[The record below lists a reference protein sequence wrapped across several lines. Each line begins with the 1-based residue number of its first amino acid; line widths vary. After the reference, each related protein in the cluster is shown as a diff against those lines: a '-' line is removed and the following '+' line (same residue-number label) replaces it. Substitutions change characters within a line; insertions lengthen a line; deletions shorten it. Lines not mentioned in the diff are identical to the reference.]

1 MMTSTMVKTNT
12 NRKHRLFSGICLLTV
27 LFLVLALTGCK
38 ANQPRDFKTIAA
50 DGSMTQ
56 AQKVEEILSGMS
68 LEEKVGQMILAGV
81 TGKELDPTA
90 QGLFDRYHFGGVV
103 EFDFNMETIPQ
114 VQSLN
119 EQLQK
124 VGGEKL
130 PLFIA
135 IDEEG
140 GRVAR
145 MRHALTPPPSQ
156 LSIAQS
162 GQPELAK
169 EWAMKIS
176 PKLKE
181 LGFNTNFAP
190 VADLD
195 SFKDRHYSNNPKVA
209 ADFVEQAAIGYEE
222 SGMLYSLKHFP
233 GIGRGKTDTHKDTV
247 VVDATLEQLND
258 ADIAPFVRVINRN
271 TNDKQMIMVSHVVY
285 PKVGGQVPASLS
297 PEIMT
302 KLLRE
307 RLGYKGIII
316 TDDMGMGAVSR
327 YYKPGEAAVASVM
340 AGADVVMSCHIYK
353 NQKETAEA
361 LLSAVRSGK
370 ISEKRINES
379 LRRIIRAKLNLAAPR
394 MGLIIKRSL
403 EK

>member
-1 MMTSTMVKTNT
+1 MMTSTMVKTNI
-12 NRKHRLFSGICLLTV
+12 NRKHRFFSGICLLTV

-56 AQKVEEILSGMS
+56 AQKVEEILLGMS

-156 LSIAQS
+156 LSI
-162 GQPELAK
+162 GQTGNPALAK

-190 VADLD
+190 VADLG
-195 SFKDRHYSNNPKVA
+195 SFKDRHYSNNPKIA

-258 ADIAPFVRVINRN
+258 ADVAPFVRVINRN

-285 PKVGGQVPASLS
+285 SKVSGQIPASLS

-327 YYKPGEAAVASVM
+327 HYKPGDAAVASVM
-340 AGADVVMSCHIYK
+340 AGADVVMSCHIYE

-370 ISEKRINES
+370 ISEERINES

-403 EK
+403 DE

>member
-56 AQKVEEILSGMS
+56 AQKVEEILTGMS

>member
-1 MMTSTMVKTNT
+1 MMTSMMVKTNT
-12 NRKHRLFSGICLLTV
+12 KRKRRLLSCIWLLTV

-38 ANQPRDFKTIAA
+38 SNQPRDFKTIAA

-114 VQSLN
+114 VQALN

-140 GRVAR
+140 GQVAR

-162 GQPELAK
+162 GKPELAK

-195 SFKDRHYSNNPKVA
+195 SFKDRHYSNNPKIA

-258 ADIAPFVRVINRN
+258 ADVAPFVRVINRN

-285 PKVGGQVPASLS
+285 SKVSGQIPASLS

-327 YYKPGEAAVASVM
+327 HYKPGEAAVASVM
-340 AGADVVMSCHIYK
+340 AGADVVMSCHIYE

-370 ISEKRINES
+370 ISEERINES

-403 EK
+403 DE

>member
-1 MMTSTMVKTNT
+1 MMTSTMVKTNI
-12 NRKHRLFSGICLLTV
+12 NRKHRFFSGICLLTV

-140 GRVAR
+140 GQVAR

-156 LSIAQS
+156 LSI
-162 GQPELAK
+162 GQTGNPALAK

-353 NQKETAEA
+353 NQEETAEA

-370 ISEKRINES
+370 ISEERINES

-403 EK
+403 EE